1 MNSTYLD
8 IVVFAVI
15 AVVLIWKLRN
25 VLGQRTGNERE
36 PRDILSRS
44 NRASS
49 ESPQDKDGAPAST
62 DNVIRLPS
70 RNASVQEPVP
80 EKDEPPE
87 IASIHAVYPSFN
99 PDEFLEGATMAFD
112 MILTSFSEGDVKA
125 LRALLTPDVFKTFS
139 NAIDARN
146 SAGETLESQLITIR
160 SAEIDDTRVDDSTVF
175 VTVRFVSEQVSCLRD
190 KDGNVIDGD
199 EAHVLTLTDLWT
211 FSRTTRSR
219 DPNWFLAET
228 RVVED

>member
-1 MNSTYLD
+1 MDSSYLD

-15 AVVLIWKLRN
+15 AVVLIWKLRS

-49 ESPQDKDGAPAST
+49 ESPQDKGSAPAST

-70 RNASVQEPVP
+70 RQAPVQEPVA
-80 EKDEPPE
+80 EKDLPPE
-87 IASIHAVYPSFN
+87 IARVLAVYPSFN
-99 PDEFLEGATMAFD
+99 PDEFLEGATYAFD
-112 MILTSFSEGDVKA
+112 MILTAFSEGDVKS
-125 LRALLTPDVFKTFS
+125 LRSLLTPEVFKTFS
-139 NAIDARN
+139 GAIEART
-146 SAGETLESQLITIR
+146 SAGEMLESQLITIR
-160 SAEIDDTRVDDSTVF
+160 SAEIDETRVDESTVF

-190 KDGNVIDGD
+190 RDGNVIDGD

-211 FSRTTRSR
+211 FSRTVRSR

-228 RVVED
+228 SVVED